1 MGGGVRVGSCR
12 GGGDGRDNTWHLLGK
27 TKGMGLV
34 ERVPERVV
42 GCVVGKVEVR
52 WWQNH
57 HWFCDSVVWEVEGG
71 K

>member
-1 MGGGVRVGSCR
+1 
-12 GGGDGRDNTWHLLGK
+12 
-27 TKGMGLV
+27 MGLV

-71 K
+71 KGVIRVGLTGF